1 MAEWPD
7 DSSTDSARSLGQNA
21 QAADTNDPDAIRA
34 GISETRERL
43 SDTLSELGERLNPQ
57 LVKEQVTERVK
68 EGIRDATIG
77 RIEHMARSAA
87 DTVNS
92 TRTGMVDTIRENPV
106 PAAMVA
112 VGLGWLLF
120 NGRRSDSQGS
130 QQWNSS
136 RGYDTER
143 LSGSYPRSSS
153 FSGGYPYDAESEG
166 SYGDE
171 SGISRTAHDVRERV
185 SGAAD
190 SVKERASNL
199 ADRGRE
205 LADRAG
211 SRASSM
217 ASSVSHRAQDVAGS
231 VKQRTTQSAR
241 RVEDSFYE
249 NPLAVGA
256 ITLALGVV
264 AGLAAPVT
272 DREVR
277 LMGDARDRVVDRV
290 KDAVDDTKE
299 KAHHVADRVMGE
311 AKQAAGRVVDE
322 AKRAAKD
329 EGLTGNKSATG
340 APSSTP
346 STPYADPGLG
356 LS

>member
-7 DSSTDSARSLGQNA
+7 DASTNSARSLGQNA
-21 QAADTNDPDAIRA
+21 QAANTKHPDAIRA

-87 DTVNS
+87 DTVNT
-92 TRTGMVDTIRENPV
+92 TRTGIVDTIRENPV

-112 VGLGWLLF
+112 VGLGWLFF
-120 NGRRSDSQGS
+120 NGRRSESQS
-130 QQWNSS
+130 SRQWNQS

-143 LSGSYPRSSS
+143 SSGSYPRSSS
-153 FSGGYPYDAESEG
+153 FAGGYAYDAESGG
-166 SYGDE
+166 SSGDE
-171 SGISRTAHDVRERV
+171 SGLSRTVDGVRERV
-185 SGAAD
+185 SGAAE
-190 SVKERASNL
+190 SVKERAGNL
-199 ADRGRE
+199 ADRGRD

-211 SRASSM
+211 TRASSI
-217 ASSVSHRAQDVAGS
+217 ASSVSDRAQDVAGS

-241 RVEDSFYE
+241 RVEDSFFE

-256 ITLALGVV
+256 ITMALGVV

-272 DREVR
+272 DREVQ
-277 LMGDARDRVVDRV
+277 LMGDARERVVDRV
-290 KDAVDDTKE
+290 KDVANEAKD
-299 KAHHVADRVMGE
+299 KAQHVADRVMGE

-329 EGLTGNKSATG
+329 EGLTGHNTATS
-340 APSSTP
+340 PTQS
-346 STPYADPGLG
+346 PYANPGLG

>member
-7 DSSTDSARSLGQNA
+7 DSSTDRARSLGQNA

-43 SDTLSELGERLNPQ
+43 SDTLNELGERLNPQ

-77 RIEHMARSAA
+77 RIEHMARGAA

-92 TRTGMVDTIRENPV
+92 ARTGIVDTIRENPV

-120 NGRRSDSQGS
+120 NGRRSDSQS
-130 QQWNSS
+130 TQSWNRSD
-136 RGYDTER
+136 YDTNR
-143 LSGSYPRSSS
+143 VAGSYPRSSN
-153 FSGGYPYDAESEG
+153 FAGGYAYDDDSEA

-171 SGISRTAHDVRERV
+171 SGISRAASNVRDRV

-190 SVKERASNL
+190 SVKERAGNL
-199 ADRGRE
+199 ADRGRD

-231 VKQRTTQSAR
+231 VKQRTTQGAR
-241 RVEDSFYE
+241 RVEDSFYD

-256 ITLALGVV
+256 ITMALGVV
-264 AGLAAPVT
+264 AGLSAPVS
-272 DREVR
+272 DREVQ

-290 KDAVDDTKE
+290 KDVAQDTKE
-299 KAHHVADRVMGE
+299 KAQHVADRVVGE

-329 EGLTGNKSATG
+329 EGLTGKNATSASPTT
-340 APSSTP
+340 PTP
-346 STPYADPGLG
+346 SPYADPGLG